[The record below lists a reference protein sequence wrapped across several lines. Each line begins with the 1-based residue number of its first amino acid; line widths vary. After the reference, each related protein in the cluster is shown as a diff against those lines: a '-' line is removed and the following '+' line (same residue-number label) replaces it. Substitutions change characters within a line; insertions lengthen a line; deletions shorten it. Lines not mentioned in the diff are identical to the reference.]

1 MKRILVSF
9 LIIFSATITV
19 HAQMHETKFSI
30 GPEVAVPTYAG
41 ITSNGIG
48 GGVTLEYFL
57 NKKIAFTGGIS
68 FNHFNG
74 DVFNNFK
81 HDTING
87 FSVMPVLLG
96 AKYFIVHSLYVS
108 GSAGV
113 IVGLRNAGNHLA
125 LSPGAGLEIPVSA
138 KSGIDVGVKLIGV
151 PTGYSFSENSFL
163 NKGGYSFLTFR
174 VAYLF

>member
-1 MKRILVSF
+1 MKKILLSLF
-9 LIIFSATITV
+9 LIFSATVIV
-19 HAQMHETKFSI
+19 HAQVHETKFSI

-57 NKKIAFTGGIS
+57 NKKVAVTGGIS
-68 FNHFNG
+68 FNHFKG
-74 DVFNNFK
+74 EVFNNFK

-87 FSVMPVLLG
+87 FSVMPVLFG
-96 AKYFIVHSLYVS
+96 AKYFIIHSFYVS

-113 IVGLRNAGNHLA
+113 IVGLHNAGNHLA
-125 LSPGAGLEIPVSA
+125 LSPGVGIEIPVSS
-138 KSGIDVGVKLIGV
+138 KTGVDVGVKLIGI

-163 NKGGYSFLTFR
+163 NKGGYSFLTCR
-174 VAYLF
+174 LAYIF